1 MVTVRYRVI
10 EEKDSSYPFR
20 CSEVYF
26 LKRAIS
32 PVNEN
37 MIITSDVIKSFEVVW
52 RFKESSNHVTSIDIH
67 SSGSHVIVG
76 SELDSSITLYD
87 CNNGSIASSLFSKK
101 YGVGVVRFLDPHQV
115 LHTATMI
122 DNTIRLL
129 SMAENRYV
137 RYFPGHID
145 KVNSVA
151 VTPKGDY
158 FLSSGKDRLTYLW
171 ESRFKIPQTVVSLDG
186 KTYVAIDGDARV
198 FATASADSEIRLF
211 DMRNYRKGPFALYDL
226 RKHVKLL
233 ANWNGVKFS
242 PDGNYIMI
250 TTDAG
255 YIMLVNSFTGKLE
268 HVLSGYEY
276 KTGVEIGAC
285 FLPDSKYVFSGSES
299 GKVYVWDLKR
309 SEKKGTILNS
319 QPFTLNSRHR
329 FPCRCIVFSSAYALL
344 VSSCKVTN
352 FWVPGIKKARST

>member
-101 YGVGVVRFLDPHQV
+101 YGVGVVRFLDPH
-115 LHTATMI
+115 
-122 DNTIRLL
+122 
-129 SMAENRYV
+129 
-137 RYFPGHID
+137 
-145 KVNSVA
+145 
-151 VTPKGDY
+151 
-158 FLSSGKDRLTYLW
+158 
-171 ESRFKIPQTVVSLDG
+171 QTVVSLDG